1 MVGGGAALVTG
12 IACGSV
18 ARSTVA
24 RLGSG
29 QAFTLREIDALKARA
44 RASTQRR
51 SPSTSQAAWHWPAA
65 SRGPSPTG
73 CAAHPPTEFPGL
85 SSLREIL
92 GSKKP
97 QLFDGIAIRTACSA
111 ATFS

>member
-18 ARSTVA
+18 ARSTGA

-65 SRGPSPTG
+65 RCGPSPTD
-73 CAAHPPTEFPGL
+73 CVTNQPTEFPGPL
-85 SSLREIL
+85 IAARIWGETVSRGCRRE
-92 GSKKP
+92 GS
-97 QLFDGIAIRTACSA
+97 
-111 ATFS
+111 FSTVYGHQ

>member
-1 MVGGGAALVTG
+1 MVGGGAARVTG

-18 ARSTVA
+18 ARSTGA
-24 RLGSG
+24 PP
-29 QAFTLREIDALKARA
+29 
-44 RASTQRR
+44 ASAT
-51 SPSTSQAAWHWPAA
+51 
-65 SRGPSPTG
+65 
-73 CAAHPPTEFPGL
+73 HPPTEFPGL